1 MFVQLQQGELP
12 LYKLEF
18 GVITWLPK
26 MEDAGGAS
34 SAYGF
39 WVHLS

>member
-1 MFVQLQQGELP
+1 
-12 LYKLEF
+12 
-18 GVITWLPK
+18 

-39 WVHLS
+39 WVHLSWDGCTSYLQPGGWRLSRRIQDT